1 MRKKTNELL
10 ILISAI
16 FLATASLA
24 DSPKK
29 ILISQVIEH
38 PDLNITTKGII
49 DSLTQNGFTNI
60 KVENAQGSSVI
71 AAQIAAKFVNK
82 NPDIVVGVGTV
93 SAQSFLKYTLKNQL
107 VFSTVTDP
115 LSAGLITNNVTGVS
129 NFVALEPQLEIFKK
143 IQPRLKRLGIIY
155 NAGES
160 NSIAIVKKL
169 EQICPAFDLQL
180 IKQIANNT
188 SDVGIAATKLANQ
201 VDAIFIS
208 NDNNALS
215 AIGAIIQIATKAK
228 IPVYVSDTDIVK
240 LGALA
245 ALGPNQYRIGFQTGQ
260 MIAEILNGKDIN
272 QIPVEFPKDQ
282 DLYINFNSAKNLELE
297 IPPSL
302 RELQNDPQ

>member
-38 PDLNITTKGII
+38 PALNITTKGII

>member
-38 PDLNITTKGII
+38 PALNITTKGII

-143 IQPRLKRLGIIY
+143 IQPRLKKLGIIY

-260 MIAEILNGKDIN
+260 MIAEILNGKDIK

-297 IPPSL
+297 ISPSL
-302 RELQNDPQ
+302 RELENDPQ